1 MSSVSEVL
9 AGFAHQTSSQEIP
22 QHVMDKTKLLILDG
36 VGMMLAAASE
46 EFAKGVI
53 RAIEP
58 VDAGGPCTVVGL
70 SRGFSLVHAPLVNGM
85 LIHAFDF
92 DDTHHP
98 LVIHNESVV
107 LPVALACAEHLGSS
121 GQDVVVA
128 CAVGFETSLRVA
140 RGTQTNSIHRRGFH
154 PTAVCGVF
162 GGAATAGRLL
172 GLTEEHLVYA
182 LGLAGA
188 QGSGNMEW
196 QSDGSWSKRFQPGWS
211 AHAAMVG
218 TLVAREGFT
227 APRTAIEGP
236 RGFWASHVGEENF
249 DSDRTIDGIGVDW
262 ELDRTEFKPYPCGG
276 VLQAM
281 VRACVEIHRTEGF
294 DPLEIEDVEC
304 RVRWNQHG
312 VERVNSST
320 PSGDYGAHFS
330 IPFIAGNALY
340 RGRLALVDFEGDNLR
355 DAKVTGISERVRIV
369 DDPLSGRPKYASGEV
384 EVRMNDG
391 RVFNNRQHIHP
402 GHVENPVTPAEVVEK
417 FLLNARRA
425 LSKDKAQELADRIL
439 SLEIEPDL
447 SAIVEYL
454 RIAQ

>member
-9 AGFAHQTSSQEIP
+9 ADFVLQTKSHELP
-22 QHVMDKTKLLILDG
+22 QHVADKTKLLILDG
-36 VGMMLAAASE
+36 IGLTLAAANE
-46 EFAKGVI
+46 DFATRVI
-53 RAIEP
+53 RAIVP
-58 VDAGGPCTVVGL
+58 IDAGGPCTVVG
-70 SRGFSLVHAPLVNGM
+70 SIKGFSLVNAPLVNGM

-107 LPVALACAEHLGSS
+107 LPVALASAEHLGSS
-121 GQDVVVA
+121 GLDFVAA
-128 CAVGFETSLRVA
+128 CALGFETSLRVA

-162 GGAATAGRLL
+162 GGAATAGRLF
-172 GLTEEHLVYA
+172 GLSEEHLVYA
-182 LGLAGA
+182 FGLAGA

-211 AHAAMVG
+211 AHAAMMG
-218 TLVAREGFT
+218 TLIAREGFT
-227 APRTAIEGP
+227 APRSAIEGP
-236 RGFWASHVGEENF
+236 RGFWATHVGEENF
-249 DSDRTIDGIGVDW
+249 DSERAIDGIGVDW

-281 VRACVEIHRTEGF
+281 VRACVEIHCTDGF
-294 DPLEIEDVEC
+294 DPTEIKDVEC

-312 VERVNSST
+312 VERVNSAT
-320 PSGDYGAHFS
+320 PMGDYGAHFS

-355 DAKVTGISERVRIV
+355 DPNVAAVSERVRVV

-384 EVRMNDG
+384 EVRMKDG
-391 RVFNNRQHIHP
+391 RIFNNRQHIHP

-417 FLLNARRA
+417 FTLNAERA
-425 LSKDKAQELADRIL
+425 LSQDKANELADL
-439 SLEIEPDL
+439 VLHLEHEADL
-447 SAIVEYL
+447 GAIVEFL
-454 RIAQ
+454 RISL